1 VTVSTE
7 ASIGKARSHVNTIYF
22 KMMSSSLIFT
32 ANGYGVFMIGQQKN
46 IIKKAMKK
54 NVKNA
59 M

>member
-1 VTVSTE
+1 
-7 ASIGKARSHVNTIYF
+7 
-22 KMMSSSLIFT
+22 MMSSSLIFT